1 MHQSPDVVDRRRL
14 GDTLARLSGDVQAI
28 EGFVL
33 GAAGEAI
40 SALVARA
47 DPFPP
52 DRDLRPPCPR
62 GGGSSRAAV
71 TLRGWVSARRGYLH
85 LDLKPSNIIADG
97 GRAIIIDLSIA
108 RRPGRAPAGL
118 GTWCY
123 LAPEQ
128 ARGGHVCD
136 AADVWGVG
144 AVLFE
149 ALTSKPPFDDSRVT
163 SDLSLDAAE
172 PELYPPLTGRAARL
186 SGRVRAR
193 PSLSP

>member
-1 MHQSPDVVDRRRL
+1 MWSTGAGWGTRWRACQVMCRRSRAL
-14 GDTLARLSGDVQAI
+14 CSELRARRSRRWLRGQTLSHLIETSGPLVPA
-28 EGFVL
+28 EAAVL
-33 GAAGEAI
+33 GLQLL
-40 SALVARA
+40 SAVGYLH
-47 DPFPP
+47 
-52 DRDLRPPCPR
+52 
-62 GGGSSRAAV
+62 G
-71 TLRGWVSARRGYLH
+71 RGYLH

-97 GRAIIIDLSIA
+97 GRAITIDLSIA

-172 PELYPPLTGRAARL
+172 PELYPQLTGRAARL